1 MISGSQLYDVPT
13 EQTMTSKNLHILLV
27 EDNPGDMRLVKEML
41 KEANRFP
48 FRLAHVQTH
57 SQAIA
62 YLEQE
67 TPDIVF
73 LDLTLPDSQGLASA
87 GRIIDKYH
95 NLPVVILTGLDD
107 ESTGLEAV
115 HRGAQ
120 DYLVKGQIDARLI
133 ARVTLYAIERKQ
145 AELEK
150 EGLITELQDLFTQV
164 KTLRGLLPMCA
175 WCKRI
180 RDEQGDW
187 VALESYIQQNSNA
200 DVTHGICPE
209 CASKQH

>member
-1 MISGSQLYDVPT
+1 
-13 EQTMTSKNLHILLV
+13 MTSKTLHILLV

-41 KEANRFP
+41 TEADRFP
-48 FRLAHVQTH
+48 FRLAHVH
-57 SQAIA
+57 SHAQACA
-62 YLEQE
+62 YLEQAD
-67 TPDIVF
+67 PDIVF

-87 GRIIDKYH
+87 GRMIDKYH
-95 NLPVVILTGLDD
+95 GLPFVILTGLDD

-120 DYLVKGQIDARLI
+120 DYLVKGQIDARLV

-150 EGLITELQDLFTQV
+150 EALITELQDLLTQV

-180 RDEQGDW
+180 RDERGEW
-187 VALESYIQQNSNA
+187 VVLESYIQQNSNA
-200 DVTHGICPE
+200 DVTHGICPV